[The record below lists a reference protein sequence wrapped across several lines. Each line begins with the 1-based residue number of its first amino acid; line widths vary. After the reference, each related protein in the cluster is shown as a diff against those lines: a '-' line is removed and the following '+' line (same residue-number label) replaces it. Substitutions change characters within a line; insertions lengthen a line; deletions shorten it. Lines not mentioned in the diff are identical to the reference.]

1 MTRAPLY
8 TRLVLI
14 TALVAIVPLAGGCT
28 ALTING
34 SADALP
40 EAPSPSSEQASLQAQ
55 QAQSI
60 TVEIRP
66 DRKKVEITSL
76 TLEPGM
82 TLQQSLEKVG
92 VTKRFRRM
100 DIDVMRMAG
109 GERQKL
115 EAKYDHA
122 HDSVNPLYDYAI
134 YPGDHLVIVEDPSTA
149 LDDML
154 NAVLVPLGINGKR

>member
-1 MTRAPLY
+1 MTRDHLH

-14 TALVAIVPLAGGCT
+14 TALAAILTLAGGCT

-34 SADALP
+34 SGDTLP

-82 TLQQSLEKVG
+82 TVQRSLEKAG
-92 VTKRFRRM
+92 VIKRFRKM
-100 DIDVMRMAG
+100 DIHVMRMAK

-134 YPGDHLVIVEDPSTA
+134 HPGDHLVIIEDASTA

-154 NAVLVPLGINGKR
+154 NAVLAPLGINEKR